1 VTTPADDRRGETV
14 RDSSEDLSRLSEDD
28 RRLVQFSRR
37 FDLRNI
43 IGLVLLVYGVICV
56 VMGLANGSADRQQ
69 AAGVPINLWT
79 GVPLVVLGLLFFL
92 WNRVS
97 PRPVGD
103 LVHDEE
109 SEEREGT
116 GGF

>member
-1 VTTPADDRRGETV
+1 VAT
-14 RDSSEDLSRLSEDD
+14 DSNDDLSRLSPEDA
-28 RRLVQFSRR
+28 RLVRFSRR

-43 IGLVLLVYGVICV
+43 IGLVLFVYGVICV
-56 VMGLANGSADRQQ
+56 VMGLLHGSADARQ
-69 AAGVPINLWT
+69 AAGISINLWT
-79 GVPLVVLGLLFFL
+79 GVPLVVLGVFFFL

-103 LVHDEE
+103 LVHDLE
-109 SEEREGT
+109 SEREEGT